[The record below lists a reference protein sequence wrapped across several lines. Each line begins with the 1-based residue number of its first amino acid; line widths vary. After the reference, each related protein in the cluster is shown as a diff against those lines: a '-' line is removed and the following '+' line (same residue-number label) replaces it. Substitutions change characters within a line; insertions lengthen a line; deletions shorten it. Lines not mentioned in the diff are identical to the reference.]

1 MRSKHVLLSAGAA
14 AYVVPRRRTPLL
26 PRDSR
31 QRFAFA
37 AYDRGSRRQR
47 SLVHDKEAPYVELA
61 SVRASYGRCLYP
73 RAITYPADRG
83 KMYRFFS
90 MKKSSGPLLVL
101 SGIIRHPR
109 NPGTIHPRLRIAR
122 SSNPLLTFS
131 GIIRHPRNPGTI
143 HPRLRIARSSNPLLT
158 FSGIIRHPRNPG
170 TIHPRLRIARS
181 SNPLLTLS
189 GIIRHPRNPGTM
201 HPRLRIAK
209 RFQPLRL
216 RCRMFAV
223 DASAAH
229 HSEAIRHS
237 VSRRG
242 CV

>member
-1 MRSKHVLLSAGAA
+1 MRSKHVLLSAAAA

-26 PRDSR
+26 LRDSR

-73 RAITYPADRG
+73 RAITDPADRG

-90 MKKSSGPLLVL
+90 MKKSSGLLLVL
-101 SGIIRHPR
+101 SGMSMHPR

-131 GIIRHPRNPGTI
+131 WDVYLNLRANFCTQFWIQLPRKTMIQTAKAICQTGKPG
-143 HPRLRIARSSNPLLT
+143 
-158 FSGIIRHPRNPG
+158 
-170 TIHPRLRIARS
+170 
-181 SNPLLTLS
+181 
-189 GIIRHPRNPGTM
+189 
-201 HPRLRIAK
+201 
-209 RFQPLRL
+209 
-216 RCRMFAV
+216 
-223 DASAAH
+223 
-229 HSEAIRHS
+229 
-237 VSRRG
+237 
-242 CV
+242 